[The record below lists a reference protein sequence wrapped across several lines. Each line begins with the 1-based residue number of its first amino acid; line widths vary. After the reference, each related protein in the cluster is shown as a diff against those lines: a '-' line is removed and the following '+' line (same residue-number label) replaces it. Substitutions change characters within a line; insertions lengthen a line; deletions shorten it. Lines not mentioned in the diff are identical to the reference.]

1 MIEELLRKRLIFVTG
16 KGGVG
21 KSTIAAALGS
31 LGARR
36 GLKVLLV
43 EVDGK
48 GDVGSMLGLTE
59 TSFTP
64 KRAAENLWVM
74 EMDTEAALAEY
85 LRIYVKVPFISKFPG
100 LGKIFDFVSTA
111 APGVREI
118 LVIGK
123 LCYEVRQNTYD
134 LIVVDPPASGHVISQ
149 LGVAGDVG
157 QLIQL
162 GLVKNQTE
170 WMLEILADPERS
182 VALLVATPEETPIE
196 EALDLA
202 GRLRA
207 ETPVH
212 LEGAVV
218 NRRFVG
224 PMASVETEVVDVIRT
239 FGDSIAGLN
248 EVLAAS
254 DLFER
259 ICDRH
264 DRNLRLFIDQLGP
277 SLRVATVGEYF
288 GTLEAQEL
296 LDEVAE
302 VLEVELW

>member
-1 MIEELLRKRLIFVTG
+1 MIEELLSKRLVFVAG

-21 KSTIAAALGS
+21 KSTIAAALAS
-31 LGARR
+31 VGAQR
-36 GLKVLLV
+36 GLKVLVV

-48 GDVGSMLGLTE
+48 GDVASMLGLAR
-59 TSFTP
+59 TSFVP
-64 KRAAENLWVM
+64 QLACPNLWVM

-85 LRIYVKVPFISKFPG
+85 LRIYVKVPFISKLPG
-100 LGKIFDFVSTA
+100 LGRIFDFVSTA

-118 LVIGK
+118 LVVGK

-162 GLVKNQTE
+162 GLVKNQTQ
-170 WMLEILADPERS
+170 WMLGILADPRQS

-202 GRLRA
+202 SRIRT

-212 LEGAVV
+212 LEGVVV
-218 NRRFVG
+218 NRRFVSSFAG
-224 PMASVETEVVDVIRT
+224 VETEVVDEIRQ
-239 FGDSIAGLN
+239 FGDSIIGLN
-248 EVLAAS
+248 EVLGAS
-254 DLFER
+254 DLFAR
-259 ICDRH
+259 ICRRH
-264 DRNLRLFIDQLGP
+264 ERNLMFLREQLGD
-277 SLRVATVGEYF
+277 SLRIATVGEYF
-288 GTLEAQEL
+288 GTMEPKDLVE
-296 LDEVAE
+296 EVAE